1 MAPADLP
8 PGLDLR
14 AVVDTSVFVALLW
27 GHGDI
32 CVRLLDLWEDQRFI
46 LVTSPQL
53 IGELRDVLA
62 RPKMHGHV
70 DADEAQA
77 LHTALELDAVV
88 VSGELMLPGATRDPK
103 DDKVLACALEGEAE
117 RIVTL
122 DPDML
127 TLADFQGIRIVSPV
141 QFVREWDA

>member
-1 MAPADLP
+1 MATADRSPAP
-8 PGLDLR
+8 DLR
-14 AVVDTSVFVALLW
+14 AVVDTSVFIALLR

-53 IGELRDVLA
+53 IGELRAFLA

-77 LHTALELDAVV
+77 LLTALKLDAVV
-88 VSGELMLPGATRDPK
+88 VSGELTLPGVTRDPK
-103 DDKVLACALEGEAE
+103 DDKVLACALEGEAV

-122 DPDML
+122 DPDRL
-127 TLADFQGIRIVSPV
+127 TLADFRGIRIVSPI